1 MTKMYCFSEEIP
13 ELSGKYIV
21 KTTSDELKSERVLE
35 ADLSFNKEGKPVW
48 SFSRQLF
55 KSYLKEVTCL

>member
-1 MTKMYCFSEEIP
+1 MYCFSEEIP